1 MGTLAALTLLPLVL
15 MPRQVVRTGNADR
28 CHLNRRAAF
37 ASFSAL
43 VSGGS
48 ASVLL
53 AQQVF
58 CAAQPLDCG
67 ADCIDPLVADLRSS
81 NELAQSHRELEQEWE
96 SLRRVPAD
104 DDRTATAFSQIL
116 YVRQVIDRADRLA
129 SAQRLSE
136 LEGAVTL
143 DLVREL
149 ERAATVLATS
159 AALSPDDRK
168 AIGWQWGACGWRQ
181 CGAQADAAQSLCKLR
196 ANLGMVVPLEARFYL
211 DVAKRSLDEVLQIGV
226 SRGFVRASAL
236 PAANYLPRETLQLI
250 LPAEE
255 LQLGDANIPVLKGG
269 GTEAEGALEEYEAR
283 MLDEL
288 AAQSSDAPGVPVSGT
303 AEHAAGAMDG

>member
-1 MGTLAALTLLPLVL
+1 MVGTLAALTLLPLVL

-116 YVRQVIDRADRLA
+116 YVRQ
-129 SAQRLSE
+129 
-136 LEGAVTL
+136 
-143 DLVREL
+143 
-149 ERAATVLATS
+149 
-159 AALSPDDRK
+159 
-168 AIGWQWGACGWRQ
+168 
-181 CGAQADAAQSLCKLR
+181 
-196 ANLGMVVPLEARFYL
+196 
-211 DVAKRSLDEVLQIGV
+211 
-226 SRGFVRASAL
+226 
-236 PAANYLPRETLQLI
+236 
-250 LPAEE
+250 
-255 LQLGDANIPVLKGG
+255 
-269 GTEAEGALEEYEAR
+269 
-283 MLDEL
+283 
-288 AAQSSDAPGVPVSGT
+288 
-303 AEHAAGAMDG
+303 